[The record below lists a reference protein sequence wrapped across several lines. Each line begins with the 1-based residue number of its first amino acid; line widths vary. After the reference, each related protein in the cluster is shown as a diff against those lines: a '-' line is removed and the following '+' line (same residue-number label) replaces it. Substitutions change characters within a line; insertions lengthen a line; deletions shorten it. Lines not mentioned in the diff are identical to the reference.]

1 MVKYFKIFQD
11 KNNEIKA
18 IEYSE
23 KDQRNYFNFVKTQHE
38 KGLRQVIITSEI
50 MLEILKKCFIDYNF
64 ELVRVYFVEE
74 DGELDSEI
82 KRILNKIEKNR
93 AYFVKLLEK
102 LKCIANNSSI
112 DIESIELKSIEKIY
126 NKYVSFSIRVNGI
139 LSIEKGAEDFLLKI
153 IINLLKEKL

>member
-1 MVKYFKIFQD
+1 
-11 KNNEIKA
+11 
-18 IEYSE
+18 
-23 KDQRNYFNFVKTQHE
+23 
-38 KGLRQVIITSEI
+38 

-139 LSIEKGAEDFLLKI
+139 LSIERGQKI
-153 IINLLKEKL
+153 SY